1 MRNSVRRRA
10 VAFLAAVLTATTWG
24 AIVQT
29 QFNLH
34 ELQAL
39 GATVP
44 AELRLLTTAQDL
56 VGFGPLYALVVVVTL
71 GLAFPIAA
79 LVARLA
85 PGWRGA
91 LFALAGLAGLI
102 VAIRLVDAVTPP
114 PVLIA
119 ATRSTLGLLAMTLG
133 GAFGGWLY
141 ARLTSGNT
149 LPAPNL
155 P

>member
-1 MRNSVRRRA
+1 MRTSWQRRA
-10 VAFLAAVLTATTWG
+10 TAFLASVLTATSWG

-39 GATVP
+39 GAAVP
-44 AELRLLTTAQDL
+44 VALRLLTTAQDL
-56 VGFGPLYALVVVVTL
+56 IGFGPLYALVVVVAL
-71 GLAFPIAA
+71 GLAFPVAA
-79 LVARLA
+79 LVARIA

-91 LFALAGLAGLI
+91 LFALAGFVGLI

-119 ATRSTLGLLAMTLG
+119 ATRTTLGLLAMTLG
-133 GAFGGWLY
+133 GALGGRLY
-141 ARLTSGNT
+141 ARLTQVK
-149 LPAPNL
+149 
-155 P
+155 

>member
-1 MRNSVRRRA
+1 MRTSVRRR
-10 VAFLAAVLTATTWG
+10 VIAFLAAVLTATSWG

-29 QFNLH
+29 QFNLQ

-44 AELRLLTTAQDL
+44 LELRLLTTAQDL
-56 VGFGPLYALVVVVTL
+56 IGFGPLYSLVVVVAL
-71 GLAFPIAA
+71 GLAFPMAA
-79 LVARLA
+79 LVARLV

-102 VAIRLVDAVTPP
+102 VAIRLVDAATPP

-119 ATRSTLGLLAMTLG
+119 ATRSTLGLLTMTLG

-141 ARLTSGNT
+141 ARLTWGNT
-149 LPAPNL
+149 LPTSTL